1 MTDPRPRPQYGE
13 YATPQEQAKAV
24 GASAP
29 HLGHDLGHATASPS
43 TYSAPPT
50 ATTAPRRWDLVLS
63 TALLAYGLIN
73 VFSGFFQFSDLGRL
87 INGVYATQG
96 VGQFTP
102 TSLSTTL
109 GIVINVTDVVLWIAT
124 AFVTVRLLRRQKLAF
139 YVPLIGGAVA
149 SIVAASCLMVLL
161 FSDPAFS
168 AYLNGRS

>member
-29 HLGHDLGHATASPS
+29 HFGHAIPPASPP
-43 TYSAPPT
+43 TYSAPP
-50 ATTAPRRWDLVLS
+50 AAKTTPRRWDLVLS

-87 INGVYATQG
+87 IDGVYATQG

-102 TSLSTTL
+102 TSLSATL
-109 GIVINVTDVVLWIAT
+109 GIVINASNVVLWIAT

-168 AYLNGRS
+168 AYLNGRG